1 MGWGLVGRGLCPT
14 NFYFFEG
21 NFCVVEGSVD
31 FGGEFG
37 GHVGAQEVY
46 AVAAFDVGEV
56 FEAPLHAFH
65 TLGLVSA

>member
-1 MGWGLVGRGLCPT
+1 M
-14 NFYFFEG
+14 
-21 NFCVVEGSVD
+21 EGSVD
-31 FGGEFG
+31 FGGGFG

-56 FEAPLHAFH
+56 FDAPLHAFH